1 MAILTYKCNIVKDK
15 RPKWLK
21 LLICLLANAQ
31 RWDYEGSRE
40 DFEHLK
46 YSLDKFL
53 DQLRLG
59 QTLTVRVTTEIVEDN
74 GAIALICKRTG
85 TPIVSVYIK

>member
-1 MAILTYKCNIVKDK
+1 MILTYKCNIAKDK

-21 LLICLLANAQ
+21 LFICVLANAQ

-59 QTLTVRVTTEIVEDN
+59 QTLTSRVTTEIVEDN
-74 GAIALICKRTG
+74 GKIALICKRTG